1 MSMSR
6 YRLVPE
12 NSLLPVK
19 AILINEAL
27 VTKTNKEILNSG
39 DKYKDLGVKR
49 FLLKL
54 QDSKIT
60 SGPDGSVTYKGRPFH
75 NFNYQETISDFCS
88 GHIDKK
94 YELFYNLLGKCNI
107 LDFAGCA
114 TK

>member
-1 MSMSR
+1 MSR

-12 NSLLPVK
+12 NSLLPPK

-27 VTKTNKEILNSG
+27 VSKANKEILKR
-39 DKYKDLGVKR
+39 DKSYKDLGVKR

-54 QDSKIT
+54 QDSKIN
-60 SGPDGSVTYKGRPFH
+60 SGSDGTLTYKGKPFH
-75 NFNYQETISDFCS
+75 DFNYQETICDFCS
-88 GHIDKK
+88 GHVDKK
-94 YELFYNLLGKCNI
+94 YELFYNLLDKCNI